1 VDGNRVTAAG
11 VASGIDFA
19 LALAGLLE
27 GETVAREI
35 QLQIEYDPAPP
46 FDCGSPRTAP
56 PELVQR
62 LKARGAALYAARAE
76 AARRA
81 GAKIGQG

>member
-1 VDGNRVTAAG
+1 MDGNRVTAAG

-62 LKARGAALYAARAE
+62 LKARGAALASARE
-76 AARRA
+76 QVARRA
-81 GAKIGQG
+81 GERLGVE